1 MNGAECRVAEKLEE
15 LARQIREDEILVEDT
30 EFELEKIQMRSDAVS
45 KRIFKTGNT
54 FFRIKFFDSSK
65 SDLPRLKEEFDE
77 SRRT

>member
-1 MNGAECRVAEKLEE
+1 MTGAECRVAEKLEE
-15 LARQIREDEILVEDT
+15 LARQIREGEILIEDT
-30 EFELEKIQMRSDAVS
+30 EFELEKIQMRSNAVS

-54 FFRIKFFDSSK
+54 FFRIKYFDPSQ